1 MKALIYLASF
11 LLSLTVRGSPVANE
25 LHALS
30 GGDGRTLHG
39 HGLRKRALDT
49 PGIGVELEVR
59 NFKMSNNQPNAQN
72 TRDDKEIAM
81 VKGTQLCPAKKV
93 ENHDEFFMLCQD
105 YWDLTAEH
113 GGGEPDTGISRL
125 TWEYIINGRA
135 LKLTK
140 SDDPGTNLVLATVW
154 NQILTQMVS
163 IQSVVARPV
172 TYLSAGYIEPKGR
185 RPILLEQC

>member
-1 MKALIYLASF
+1 MKALIYVASF
-11 LLSLTVRGSPVANE
+11 LLSLAVRGSPVANE
-25 LHALS
+25 LFALS
-30 GGDGRTLHG
+30 DGNGRTLHE
-39 HGLRKRALDT
+39 HGFRKRALDA

-59 NFKMSNNQPNAQN
+59 NFEMSNNQPNAQN

-81 VKGTQLCPAKKV
+81 VKGTQLLPAKKLNDH
-93 ENHDEFFMLCQD
+93 ESPEFFMLCQAH
-105 YWDLTAEH
+105 WDLTAEH

-125 TWEYIINGRA
+125 TWEYIINGRT

-163 IQSVVARPV
+163 MQSVFASRI
-172 TYLSAGYIEPKGR
+172 T
-185 RPILLEQC
+185 